1 MGNLSFKLKK
11 FLQNKNTVTIIGT
24 VLIVAI
30 LYIGYNYRIKQVT
43 TPVKVHVEKI
53 DIQPRTKIT
62 EDMIE
67 YVEALPAMVNSSTI
81 KDVKYIVG
89 KWSNYN
95 TMIPKGSLFYNK
107 TIVSSDELPDS
118 AFVNIPSGYT
128 AYNLPVTTKTTYGN
142 SIFPNNY
149 IDIYLKV
156 LDADGKPTVGKLI
169 ENVKVLAVKDK
180 NGRHVFE
187 NSDEERTP
195 AVIIFA
201 LPEDMHLLLRE
212 AAYLE
217 NVKSISAEII
227 PVPTTESYSAEPGTI
242 RLASSELKSF
252 IELNTGT
259 INPDEKPPIYD
270 PGQEQ

>member
-11 FLQNKNTVTIIGT
+11 FIQNKNTVTIIGT

-43 TPVKVHVEKI
+43 TPVKVPVAKI

-156 LDADGKPTVGKLI
+156 LDADGKPTVGK
-169 ENVKVLAVKDK
+169 
-180 NGRHVFE
+180 
-187 NSDEERTP
+187 
-195 AVIIFA
+195 
-201 LPEDMHLLLRE
+201 
-212 AAYLE
+212 
-217 NVKSISAEII
+217 
-227 PVPTTESYSAEPGTI
+227 
-242 RLASSELKSF
+242 
-252 IELNTGT
+252 
-259 INPDEKPPIYD
+259 
-270 PGQEQ
+270 

>member
-43 TPVKVHVEKI
+43 TPVKVPVAKI

-95 TMIPKGSLFYNK
+95 TLIPKGSLFYNK
-107 TIVSSDELPDS
+107 TVVSSDELPDS

-217 NVKSISAEII
+217 NVKSIAAEII

-242 RLASSELKSF
+242 RLASYELKSF

-259 INPDEKPPIYD
+259 INPDEKPPVYD